1 MNPTKLDPLPDLT
14 QDEIENFDWVGLP
27 VEERQKNA
35 KKALVKLSMRLIMAG
50 KLKNI
55 AGIIMV
61 EVGDR
66 AQFQAWDFSPQE
78 ATPWSPAIILELTK
92 YLPSATNQEL
102 AAILKTNHADIL
114 KIDQWYILQSNAKE
128 EAQKR
133 MLLHFLESN

>member
-102 AAILKTNHADIL
+102 AAILKTN
-114 KIDQWYILQSNAKE
+114 QPRNS
-128 EAQKR
+128 AQQ
-133 MLLHFLESN
+133 